1 MMKFFKKKAEST
13 DRLQQADQAL
23 NKGLSS
29 MLIKGLVP
37 KEHRQQM
44 NAGLESAKQM
54 QAASSGRAAITA
66 MATVVSV
73 QDTGKLVNFD
83 PIVVLTLEVIE
94 NNGARYSHTME
105 TLVSKMQI
113 PRPGD
118 VIGLGTHPA
127 YPTSFIYMGLL
138 D

>member
-1 MMKFFKKKAEST
+1 MMKFFKKKADSN

-23 NKGLSS
+23 NKGLSG
-29 MLIKGLVP
+29 MLIKGLIP
-37 KEHRQQM
+37 QEHRQHM
-44 NAGLESAKQM
+44 NAGLEAAKQL
-54 QAASSGRAAITA
+54 QRASSGQVAITA

-73 QDTGKLVNFD
+73 TDTGKLVNFD
-83 PIVVLTLEVIE
+83 PIVVLSLNVVE
-94 NNGARYSHTME
+94 NRGDRYSHTME
-105 TLVSKMQI
+105 TLVPKMQI

-127 YPTSFIYMGLL
+127 HPSSFIYMGPL